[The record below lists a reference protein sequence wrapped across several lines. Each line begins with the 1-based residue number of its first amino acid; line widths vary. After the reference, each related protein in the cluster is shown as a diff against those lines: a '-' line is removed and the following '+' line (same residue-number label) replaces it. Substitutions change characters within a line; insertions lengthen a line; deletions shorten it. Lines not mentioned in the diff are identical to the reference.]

1 MIEKL
6 IREDGKVAVLIHAD
20 YGAGW
25 SSTAFGREE
34 EILFDKDIARAVL
47 GKDFELVKSIA
58 TQKYPDECL
67 LGFDRI
73 KVVWIP
79 AGEEFRITEYDGY
92 ERIHLK
98 KHEHYYTA

>member
-1 MIEKL
+1 MTEKL
-6 IREDGKVAVLIHAD
+6 IKDGKVAVLVHAD

-25 SSTAFGREE
+25 SSAAFRRKE

-47 GKDFELVKSIA
+47 DKDFELVKSIA

-79 AGEEFRITEYDGY
+79 VGEEFRIAEYDGY
-92 ERIHLK
+92 ESVRLK
-98 KHEHYYTA
+98 KHDLYYKA

>member
-1 MIEKL
+1 MTEKL
-6 IREDGKVAVLIHAD
+6 IRDGKVAVLVHAD

-25 SSTAFGREE
+25 SSGSFEKAEE
-34 EILFDKDIARAVL
+34 MLFDKDIAQAVL
-47 GKDFELVKSIA
+47 DKDFELVESIA

-79 AGEEFRITEYDGY
+79 VGEEFRIVEYDGY
-92 ERIHLK
+92 ESVRLK
-98 KHEHYYTA
+98 KHDQYYKV